1 MASKLTDNAYLL
13 LTALAEGQNHGYA
26 LARRVGE
33 ITSGE
38 VAIGA
43 GTLYSNLDRLLAEG
57 LIVEAGEEIVDGR
70 ARRNYRISQSG
81 TREIVE
87 RVQQLRLQVDAMNAA
102 LRLA

>member
-1 MASKLTDNAYLL
+1 MGRKLNDTAYLL
-13 LTALAEGQNHGYA
+13 LTALAEGENHGYA

-43 GTLYSNLDRLLAEG
+43 GTLYSNLDRLLADG
-57 LIVEAGEEIVDGR
+57 LIEEAGEEIVDGR
-70 ARRNYRISQSG
+70 ARRNYRISKSG
-81 TREIVE
+81 TGQVID
-87 RVQQLRLQVDAMNAA
+87 RVQQLSVQVDAMNAA